1 MNLKPETRNLK
12 HVAHNVKLKS
22 MKKQQ
27 ITFFAIIFAAIVFA
41 GCQEKK
47 EIKPDL
53 PNIVYL
59 LADDMGMGDLTCYN
73 PDSKIPTPAM
83 DALAKDGMMFTD
95 AHTNSAVCSPTR
107 YGILTGTYAFRT
119 RMKSGVLWGSSPLL
133 IKEGEPTVASLL
145 QENGYNTAC
154 IGKWHL
160 GLGWQ
165 TLEPGVELTDKWEDD
180 IQKIDFTKQLLSGP
194 NSVGFDYFFGI
205 ASSLDMPPYAYIENQ
220 LTQGIPTDITKEG
233 GREGATVP
241 GFKAKNVMH
250 DLTQKAVEFIQNQ
263 TPEKPFFL
271 YFPWA
276 APHTPVVP
284 NDEFIGKSKAGIYG
298 DLVVECDATVQRI
311 VAALKEK
318 GMYENTIIILTSDN
332 GSSPHGFPIE
342 QEIEFDH
349 NTSNGYK
356 GRKSHSYDGGHR
368 VSFIATWPRHV
379 KPGSTSDEVICSTD
393 LYATVADLLGHQLK
407 ENEAQDS
414 YSFLPVLKGG
424 TYVKPLRE
432 ATIHHSLNGDFSIRK
447 GEWKYIDAKGHGGFA
462 QIRETV
468 PEDSV
473 QLYNLLEDFSETK
486 NEYLD
491 KPDVVHELKLLLE
504 KYKAQGFSRPKK

>member
-1 MNLKPETRNLK
+1 
-12 HVAHNVKLKS
+12 

-27 ITFFAIIFAAIVFA
+27 TTFIAITIFAALLS
-41 GCQEKK
+41 GCQQKK
-47 EIKPDL
+47 EIKPER

-83 DALAKDGMMFTD
+83 DALAMDGMMFTD

-145 QENGYNTAC
+145 KENGYNTAC

-165 TLEPGVELTDKWEDD
+165 TLEPGVELTDKWEAD
-180 IQKIDFTKQLLSGP
+180 ISKIDFSKPILSGP
-194 NSVGFDYFFGI
+194 NSLGFDFFFGI

-220 LTQGIPTDITKEG
+220 FAKGIPTETTREG

-241 GFKAKNVMH
+241 GFKAKNVMP

-263 TPEKPFFL
+263 TSEKPFFL

-298 DLVVECDATVQRI
+298 DFVVECDATVQRI

-342 QEIEFDH
+342 KEIEFNH
-349 NTSNGYK
+349 NTSNSFK

-368 VSFIATWPRHV
+368 VSFIVTWPERI

-393 LYATVADLLGHQLK
+393 LYATVADLLGHNLTDH
-407 ENEAQDS
+407 EAQDS
-414 YSFLPVLKGG
+414 YSLLPVLKGVV
-424 TYVKPLRE
+424 YEKPLRE

-447 GEWKYIDAKGHGGFA
+447 GNWKYIDANGHGGFA
-462 QIRETV
+462 QIKETV

-473 QLYNLLEDFSETK
+473 QLYNIAIDPSETT
-486 NEYLD
+486 NVYLD
-491 KPDVVHELKLLLE
+491 NPDKVNELKMMLE
-504 KYKAQGFSRPKK
+504 KYKMQGYSRPK